1 METEATEAQYV
12 TFAEITR
19 ETGLTPRKIN
29 YRVAADR
36 IPVYVSA
43 EDRRKRMIAVND
55 LARLV
60 EIREVRPASR
70 RDRTAA

>member
-1 METEATEAQYV
+1 MEAKATKAQYL
-12 TFAEITR
+12 TFAEVAK

-43 EDRRKRMIAVND
+43 EDRRQRMIAAQD
-55 LARLV
+55 LVKLV
-60 EIREVRPASR
+60 EVRPAPR
-70 RDRTAA
+70 RETTAA